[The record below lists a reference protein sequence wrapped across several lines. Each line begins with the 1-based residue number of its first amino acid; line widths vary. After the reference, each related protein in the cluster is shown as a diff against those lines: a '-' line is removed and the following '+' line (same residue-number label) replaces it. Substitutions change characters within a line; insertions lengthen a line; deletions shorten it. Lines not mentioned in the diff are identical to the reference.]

1 MSRSGAQADIAAVRA
16 AMAATPRVNFLR
28 PEQAGLA
35 GLDEPL
41 PIGAG
46 QTNSQPRTVFDM
58 LVALQVRQGQRV
70 LDVGAGSGWTTVL
83 LARLV
88 GPGGAVIGVERIGEL
103 ATWGAGNVAAAGL
116 SWAGE
121 WPADPA
127 VLGRP
132 QDGPYQRILVSAE
145 AGSVPGE
152 LVDQL
157 DTHGQMV
164 IPVDGHLLR
173 VRPGRRD
180 VDLGRYTF
188 VPLVSGA

>member
-1 MSRSGAQADIAAVRA
+1 MNRAGPAATIAAVRA
-16 AMAATPRVNFLR
+16 ALAATPREHFLR
-28 PEQAGLA
+28 REQAGLA

-58 LVALQVRQGQRV
+58 LVALRVRQGQRV

-88 GPGGAVIGVERIGEL
+88 GPGGVVIGVERVPEL
-103 ATWGAGNVAAAGL
+103 ADWGAGNVAAAGL
-116 SWAGE
+116 PWARLL
-121 WPADPA
+121 PAERG

-132 QDGPYQRILVSAE
+132 QDRPFQRILVSAE
-145 AGSVPGE
+145 AKRVPGE

-157 DTHGQMV
+157 DQHGVMV

-173 VRPGRRD
+173 IRPGRRD
-180 VDLGRYTF
+180 VDLGRYMF
-188 VPLVSGA
+188 VPLISGD